1 MGRKLNNKR
10 VISGLLVV
18 LVCAICFML
27 GKNVVNAS
35 EYVDSETEMMRGGR
49 NSREKTTV
57 TDAEYRLF
65 VCIVYCEAGGEK
77 YDGQLGV
84 ANVILNRMYGAGWPN
99 TLYDV
104 IYQKH
109 QFSPVK
115 NGYLNKALAEYD
127 QGKFNT
133 KWHESCFKAVDDALA
148 GKNNIGNRMY
158 FMTPK
163 ALEQNLGNNYYDKL
177 VIGNTAFFNT
187 NW

>member
-1 MGRKLNNKR
+1 MGTKLNSKR
-10 VISGLLVV
+10 VICSLAMILVFTLSFV
-18 LVCAICFML
+18 LAM
-27 GKNVVNAS
+27 NVSKAS
-35 EYVDSETEMMRGGR
+35 EYEETDMMRGSKNRGV
-49 NSREKTTV
+49 ETTV
-57 TDAEYRLF
+57 TEAEYRLF

-77 YDGQLGV
+77 YEGQLGV
-84 ANVILNRMYGAGWPN
+84 ANVILNRLHSADWPN
-99 TLYDV
+99 TLKDV

-115 NGYLNKALAEYD
+115 NGYLNKALAAYD
-127 QGKFNT
+127 KGEFNT

-163 ALEQNLGNNYYDKL
+163 ALQQNLGNNYYDKL

>member
-1 MGRKLNNKR
+1 MKTKLNNKR
-10 VISGLLVV
+10 VICSLAIV
-18 LVCAICFML
+18 LVLALGFML
-27 GKNVVNAS
+27 GKNVVKAS
-35 EYVDSETEMMRGGR
+35 EYVDSETELMRGGKNR
-49 NSREKTTV
+49 GVTTV

-77 YDGQLGV
+77 YEGQLGV
-84 ANVILNRMYGAGWPN
+84 ANVILNRLHSADWPN
-99 TLYDV
+99 TIKDV

-115 NGYLNKALAEYD
+115 NGYLNKALSEYD

-163 ALEQNLGNNYYDKL
+163 ALQQNLGNNYYDKL